1 MRAGGRAHGGAFLPY
16 LWGENTLADSRW
28 LQFLQSERLNHNER
42 CQLLARGFD
51 PSQPDSF
58 ESLENTQ
65 VSLLREGNPSQ
76 LHLFTRLKQELQ
88 SPAQAP
94 AITSSRPVSLTGFGQ
109 PDYPRLLAELPDAPP
124 ALFGVGNIEAFSLP
138 GIAIVGT
145 RRPSLAGIEVARE
158 LAGQLAEAGF
168 CVVSGL
174 ARGIDTAAHR
184 GAVDAGGVTIA
195 VMATGCDRIYPAENN
210 KLAHAIGEQGL
221 LVSEF
226 CPGVQPHRWHFPR
239 RNRTLSGLAL
249 ATVVVEAGRP
259 SGTLITA
266 AAAGEQGR
274 EVFAFPWSVRHKG
287 GEGCLHLLQQG
298 AVLATS
304 ASDIVS
310 HLSQILRGWF
320 DLTPKR
326 AHFKGQPSATASNGR
341 CVAAPTEERLLSDNA
356 RDLLVAM
363 GDGGFDIASLCQAQ
377 GADMPGMLTLLTQLE
392 LEGYVQQTAQGL
404 WHVRAGGKC

>member
-1 MRAGGRAHGGAFLPY
+1 MPY
-16 LWGENTLADSRW
+16 LWGENALADSRW
-28 LQFLQSERLNHNER
+28 LQFLQSERLNHNQR
-42 CQLLARGFD
+42 CQLLTGGFD
-51 PSQPDSF
+51 PAQPDSV
-58 ESLENTQ
+58 ESIENVQ
-65 VSLLREGNPSQ
+65 ASLPREVMASPLDLAPQ
-76 LHLFTRLKQELQ
+76 LKQELQ
-88 SPAQAP
+88 SPIRAP
-94 AITSSRPVSLTGFGQ
+94 AITSTRPVSLTGFGQ

-124 ALFGVGNIEAFSLP
+124 ALFGVGNIEALSLP

-145 RRPSLAGIEVARE
+145 RRPSLAGIEIARE

-184 GAVDAGGVTIA
+184 GALDAGGATIG

-210 KLAHAIGEQGL
+210 KLAHAMGEQGL

-226 CPGVQPHRWHFPR
+226 CPGAQPHRWHFPR

-249 ATVVVEAGRP
+249 ATIVVEAGRP

-287 GEGCLHLLQQG
+287 GAGCLYLLQQG
-298 AVLATS
+298 ATLATS
-304 ASDIVS
+304 ASDILT

-320 DLTPKR
+320 DLAPNKT
-326 AHFKGQPSATASNGR
+326 HSEGQPSVATSNGK
-341 CVAAPTEERLLSDNA
+341 CGAALSEEGPLSDNA

-377 GADMPGMLTLLTQLE
+377 GVDMPAMLTLLTQLE
-392 LEGYVQQTAQGL
+392 LGGHVQQTAQGL
-404 WHVRAGGKC
+404 WHVRAGGNS

>member
-1 MRAGGRAHGGAFLPY
+1 MPY
-16 LWGENTLADSRW
+16 LWGENALADSRW
-28 LQFLQSERLNHNER
+28 LQFLQSERLNHNQR
-42 CQLLARGFD
+42 CQLLTGGFD
-51 PSQPDSF
+51 PAQPDSV
-58 ESLENTQ
+58 ESIENVQ
-65 VSLLREGNPSQ
+65 ASLPREVMASPLDLAPQ
-76 LHLFTRLKQELQ
+76 LKQELQ
-88 SPAQAP
+88 SPIRAP
-94 AITSSRPVSLTGFGQ
+94 AITSTRPVSLTGFGQ

-124 ALFGVGNIEAFSLP
+124 ALFGVGNIEALSLP

-145 RRPSLAGIEVARE
+145 RRPSLAGIEIARE

-184 GAVDAGGVTIA
+184 GALDAGGATIG

-210 KLAHAIGEQGL
+210 KLAHAMGEQGL

-226 CPGVQPHRWHFPR
+226 CPGAQPHRWHFPR

-249 ATVVVEAGRP
+249 ATIVVEAGRP

-287 GEGCLHLLQQG
+287 GAGCLYLLQQG
-298 AVLATS
+298 ATLATS
-304 ASDIVS
+304 ASDILT

-320 DLTPKR
+320 DLAPNKT
-326 AHFKGQPSATASNGR
+326 HSEGQPSVATSNGK
-341 CVAAPTEERLLSDNA
+341 CGAVLSEEGPLSDNA

-377 GADMPGMLTLLTQLE
+377 GVDMPAMLTLLTQLE
-392 LEGYVQQTAQGL
+392 LGGHVQQTAQGL
-404 WHVRAGGKC
+404 WHVRAGGNS

>member
-1 MRAGGRAHGGAFLPY
+1 MPY
-16 LWGENTLADSRW
+16 FWGENTLADSRW
-28 LQFLQSERLNHNER
+28 LQFLQSERLNHNQR

-51 PSQPDSF
+51 PAQPDL
-58 ESLENTQ
+58 LENMDNTQ
-65 VSLLREGNPSQ
+65 VSLPREVMASP
-76 LHLFTRLKQELQ
+76 LDLFPRLMQELQ
-88 SPAQAP
+88 SPIQAP
-94 AITSSRPVSLTGFGQ
+94 AISSSRPVSLTGFGQ

-124 ALFGVGNIEAFSLP
+124 ALFGVGNIDALSLP

-145 RRPSLAGIEVARE
+145 RRPSLAGIEIAKE

-184 GAVDAGGVTIA
+184 GALDAGGATIG

-210 KLAHAIGEQGL
+210 KLAHAMSEQGL

-226 CPGVQPHRWHFPR
+226 CPGAQPHRWHFPR

-287 GEGCLHLLQQG
+287 GAGCLYLLQQG
-298 AVLATS
+298 ATLATS
-304 ASDIVS
+304 ASDILI

-320 DLTPKR
+320 DLAPNSPHSKT
-326 AHFKGQPSATASNGR
+326 QL
-341 CVAAPTEERLLSDNA
+341 VAAVSDGKCGAAPSEGGPLSDNA

-377 GADMPGMLTLLTQLE
+377 GVDMPAMLTLLTQLE
-392 LEGYVQQTAQGL
+392 LGGYVQQTAQGL

>member
-1 MRAGGRAHGGAFLPY
+1 MPY
-16 LWGENTLADSRW
+16 LWGENALADSRW
-28 LQFLQSERLNHNER
+28 LQFLQSERLNHNQR
-42 CQLLARGFD
+42 CQLLTGGFD
-51 PSQPDSF
+51 PAQPDSV
-58 ESLENTQ
+58 ESIENVQ
-65 VSLLREGNPSQ
+65 ASLPREVMASPLDLAPQ
-76 LHLFTRLKQELQ
+76 LKQELQ
-88 SPAQAP
+88 SPIRAP
-94 AITSSRPVSLTGFGQ
+94 AITSTHPVSLTGFGQ

-124 ALFGVGNIEAFSLP
+124 ALFGVGNIEALSLP

-145 RRPSLAGIEVARE
+145 RRPSLAGIEIARE

-184 GAVDAGGVTIA
+184 GALDAGGATIG

-210 KLAHAIGEQGL
+210 KLAHAMGEQGL

-226 CPGVQPHRWHFPR
+226 CPGAQPHRWHFPR

-249 ATVVVEAGRP
+249 ATIVVEAGRP

-287 GEGCLHLLQQG
+287 GAGCLYLLQQG
-298 AVLATS
+298 ATLATS
-304 ASDIVS
+304 ASDILT

-320 DLTPKR
+320 DLAPNKT
-326 AHFKGQPSATASNGR
+326 HSEGQPSVATSNGK
-341 CVAAPTEERLLSDNA
+341 CGAVLSEEGPLSDNA

-377 GADMPGMLTLLTQLE
+377 GVDMPAMLTLLTQLE
-392 LEGYVQQTAQGL
+392 LGGHVQQTAQGL
-404 WHVRAGGKC
+404 WHVRAGGQC

>member
-1 MRAGGRAHGGAFLPY
+1 MPY

-28 LQFLQSERLNHNER
+28 LQFLQSELLNHNQR

-51 PSQPDSF
+51 PAQPDSF
-58 ESLENTQ
+58 EGIENTQ
-65 VSLLREGNPSQ
+65 VSPPREVMASP
-76 LHLFTRLKQELQ
+76 LDLFAQLKQELQ
-88 SPAQAP
+88 SPTQAP

-124 ALFGVGNIEAFSLP
+124 ALFGVGNIEALSLP

-145 RRPSLAGIEVARE
+145 RRPSLAGIEIARE

-184 GAVDAGGVTIA
+184 GALDAGGATIG

-210 KLAHAIGEQGL
+210 KLAHAMGEQGL

-226 CPGVQPHRWHFPR
+226 CPGAQPHRWHFPR

-249 ATVVVEAGRP
+249 ATIVVEAGRP

-287 GEGCLHLLQQG
+287 GAGCLYLLQQG
-298 AVLATS
+298 ATLATS
-304 ASDIVS
+304 ASDILT

-320 DLTPKR
+320 DLAPNQT
-326 AHFKGQPSATASNGR
+326 HSEGQPSVASSNGK
-341 CVAAPTEERLLSDNA
+341 CGAAPSEEAPLSDSA

-363 GDGGFDIASLCQAQ
+363 GDGGFDIASLCQVQ
-377 GADMPGMLTLLTQLE
+377 GVDMPAMLTLLTQLE
-392 LEGYVQQTAQGL
+392 LGGHVQQTAQGL
-404 WHVRAGGKC
+404 WHVRAGGKW

>member
-1 MRAGGRAHGGAFLPY
+1 MPY

-28 LQFLQSERLNHNER
+28 LQFLQSELLNHNQR

-51 PSQPDSF
+51 PTQPDSL
-58 ESLENTQ
+58 ESMENTQ
-65 VSLLREGNPSQ
+65 VSPLDLL
-76 LHLFTRLKQELQ
+76 TRLQQALK
-88 SPAQAP
+88 SPIKAP
-94 AITSSRPVSLTGFGQ
+94 ALTSLTTVSLTGFGQ

-124 ALFGVGNIEAFSLP
+124 ALFGVGNIEALSLP

-145 RRPSLAGIEVARE
+145 RRPSLAGIELARE
-158 LAGQLAEAGF
+158 LASQLAEAGF

-184 GAVDAGGVTIA
+184 GALDAGGATIG

-210 KLAHAIGEQGL
+210 KLAHAMSEQGL

-226 CPGVQPHRWHFPR
+226 CPGAQPRRWHFPR

-287 GEGCLHLLQQG
+287 GAGCLYLLQQG
-298 AVLATS
+298 ATLATS
-304 ASDIVS
+304 ASDILI

-320 DLTPKR
+320 DLAPNSPHSKR
-326 AHFKGQPSATASNGR
+326 QL
-341 CVAAPTEERLLSDNA
+341 VAAVSDGKCGAAPSEGGPLSDNA

-377 GADMPGMLTLLTQLE
+377 GVDMPAMLTLLTQLE
-392 LEGYVQQTAQGL
+392 LGGYVQQTAQGL

>member
-1 MRAGGRAHGGAFLPY
+1 MPY
-16 LWGENTLADSRW
+16 LWGENATADSRW
-28 LQFLQSERLNHNER
+28 LQFLQSKLLSHYQR

-51 PSQPDSF
+51 PAQPDSF
-58 ESLENTQ
+58 KRLKNTQ
-65 VSLLREGNPSQ
+65 VSLPWEVIASPQ
-76 LHLFTRLKQELQ
+76 ELFLRLKHELQ
-88 SPAQAP
+88 SPIQAP
-94 AITSSRPVSLTGFGQ
+94 VIRSSRPVSLTAFGQ

-124 ALFGVGNIEAFSLP
+124 ALFGVGNIEALSLP

-184 GAVDAGGVTIA
+184 GALDAGGATIG
-195 VMATGCDRIYPAENN
+195 VMATGCDRIYPAENK
-210 KLAHAIGEQGL
+210 KLAHAMGEQGL

-226 CPGVQPHRWHFPR
+226 CPGAQPHRWHFPR

-287 GEGCLHLLQQG
+287 GAGCLYLLQQG
-298 AVLATS
+298 ATLATS
-304 ASDIVS
+304 ARDILTHV
-310 HLSQILRGWF
+310 SQILRGWF
-320 DLTPKR
+320 DLAPNM
-326 AHFKGQPSATASNGR
+326 AHSEGQPFAAASNPK
-341 CVAAPTEERLLSDNA
+341 CVAAPSEGGSLSDNA

-377 GADMPGMLTLLTQLE
+377 GVDMPAMLTLLTQLE
-392 LEGYVQQTAQGL
+392 LGGHVQQTAQGL

>member
-1 MRAGGRAHGGAFLPY
+1 MPY

-28 LQFLQSERLNHNER
+28 LQFLQSELLNHNQR

-51 PSQPDSF
+51 PTQPDSL
-58 ESLENTQ
+58 ESMENTQ
-65 VSLLREGNPSQ
+65 VSPLDLL
-76 LHLFTRLKQELQ
+76 TRLQQALK
-88 SPAQAP
+88 SPIKAP
-94 AITSSRPVSLTGFGQ
+94 ALTSLTTVSLTGFGQ
-109 PDYPRLLAELPDAPP
+109 PDYPRLLAELSDAPP
-124 ALFGVGNIEAFSLP
+124 ALFGVGNIEALSLP

-145 RRPSLAGIEVARE
+145 RRPSLAGIELARE
-158 LAGQLAEAGF
+158 LASQLAEAGF

-184 GAVDAGGVTIA
+184 GALDAGGATIG

-210 KLAHAIGEQGL
+210 KLAHAMSEQGL

-226 CPGVQPHRWHFPR
+226 CPGAQPRRWHFPR

-287 GEGCLHLLQQG
+287 GAGCLYLLQQG
-298 AVLATS
+298 ATLATS
-304 ASDIVS
+304 ASDILI

-320 DLTPKR
+320 DLAPNSPHSKR
-326 AHFKGQPSATASNGR
+326 QPVAAVSNGK
-341 CVAAPTEERLLSDNA
+341 CGAAPSEGGPLSDNA

-377 GADMPGMLTLLTQLE
+377 GVDMPAMLTLLTQLE
-392 LEGYVQQTAQGL
+392 LGGYVQQTAQGL

>member
-1 MRAGGRAHGGAFLPY
+1 MPY
-16 LWGENTLADSRW
+16 LWGENAIADSRW
-28 LQFLQSERLNHNER
+28 LQFLQSKLLNHYQR

-51 PSQPDSF
+51 PAEPDSF
-58 ESLENTQ
+58 KRLKNTQ
-65 VSLLREGNPSQ
+65 VSLAREVMASP
-76 LHLFTRLKQELQ
+76 LDPFPRLKQELQ
-88 SPAQAP
+88 RSTQAP
-94 AITSSRPVSLTGFGQ
+94 AIRSSRPVSLTGFGQ

-124 ALFGVGNIEAFSLP
+124 ALFGVGNIEALSLP

-158 LAGQLAEAGF
+158 FAGQLAEAGF

-184 GAVDAGGVTIA
+184 GALDAGGVTIG
-195 VMATGCDRIYPAENN
+195 VMATGCDRIYPAENK
-210 KLAHAIGEQGL
+210 KLAHAMSEQGL

-226 CPGVQPHRWHFPR
+226 CPGAQPHRWHFPR

-287 GEGCLHLLQQG
+287 GAGCLYLLQQG
-298 AVLATS
+298 ATLATS
-304 ASDIVS
+304 ASDILT
-310 HLSQILRGWF
+310 HLSHILRGWF
-320 DLTPKR
+320 DLAPNR
-326 AHFKGQPSATASNGR
+326 VHSKGKPFAAASNGK
-341 CVAAPTEERLLSDNA
+341 CGAAPSEGGPLSDNA

-377 GADMPGMLTLLTQLE
+377 GVDMPAMLTLLTQLE
-392 LEGYVQQTAQGL
+392 LRGHVQQTAQGL

>member
-1 MRAGGRAHGGAFLPY
+1 MPY

-28 LQFLQSERLNHNER
+28 LQFLQSELLNHSQR
-42 CQLLARGFD
+42 CQLLAGGFD
-51 PSQPDSF
+51 PAQPDL
-58 ESLENTQ
+58 LENIDNTQ
-65 VSLLREGNPSQ
+65 ISLPREVMASPLNLAS
-76 LHLFTRLKQELQ
+76 RLKQELQ
-88 SPAQAP
+88 SPIQAP
-94 AITSSRPVSLTGFGQ
+94 AITSTRPVSLTGFGQ
-109 PDYPRLLAELPDAPP
+109 PDYPCLLAELPDAPP
-124 ALFGVGNIEAFSLP
+124 ALFGVGNIEALSLP

-145 RRPSLAGIEVARE
+145 RRPSLAGIEIARE

-184 GAVDAGGVTIA
+184 GALDAGGATIG

-210 KLAHAIGEQGL
+210 KLAHAMGEQGL

-226 CPGVQPHRWHFPR
+226 CPGAQPHRWHFPR

-249 ATVVVEAGRP
+249 ATIVVEAGRP

-287 GEGCLHLLQQG
+287 GAGCLYLLQQG
-298 AVLATS
+298 VTLATS
-304 ASDIVS
+304 ASDILT

-320 DLTPKR
+320 DLAPNKT
-326 AHFKGQPSATASNGR
+326 HSEGQPSVATSNGK
-341 CVAAPTEERLLSDNA
+341 CGAVLSEEGPLSDNA

-377 GADMPGMLTLLTQLE
+377 GVDMPAMLTLLTQLE
-392 LEGYVQQTAQGL
+392 LGGHVQQTAQGL
-404 WHVRAGGKC
+404 WHVRAGGNS

>member
-1 MRAGGRAHGGAFLPY
+1 MPY
-16 LWGENTLADSRW
+16 LWGENALADSRW
-28 LQFLQSERLNHNER
+28 LQFLQSERLNHNQR
-42 CQLLARGFD
+42 CQLLTGGFD
-51 PSQPDSF
+51 PAQPDSV
-58 ESLENTQ
+58 ESIENVQ
-65 VSLLREGNPSQ
+65 ASLPREVMASPLDLAPQ
-76 LHLFTRLKQELQ
+76 LKQELQ
-88 SPAQAP
+88 SPIRAP
-94 AITSSRPVSLTGFGQ
+94 AITSTRPVSLTGFGQ

-124 ALFGVGNIEAFSLP
+124 ALFGVGNIEALSLP

-145 RRPSLAGIEVARE
+145 RRPSLAGIEIARE

-184 GAVDAGGVTIA
+184 GALDAGGATIG

-210 KLAHAIGEQGL
+210 KLAHAMGEQGL

-226 CPGVQPHRWHFPR
+226 CPGAQPHRWHFPR

-249 ATVVVEAGRP
+249 ATIVVEAGRP

-287 GEGCLHLLQQG
+287 GAGCLYLLQQG
-298 AVLATS
+298 ATLATS
-304 ASDIVS
+304 ASDILT

-320 DLTPKR
+320 DLAPNKT
-326 AHFKGQPSATASNGR
+326 HSEGQPSVATSNGK
-341 CVAAPTEERLLSDNA
+341 CGAALSEEAPLSDNA

-377 GADMPGMLTLLTQLE
+377 GVDMPAMLTLLTQLE
-392 LEGYVQQTAQGL
+392 LGGHVQQTAQGL
-404 WHVRAGGKC
+404 WHVRAGGQC

>member
-1 MRAGGRAHGGAFLPY
+1 LPY

-28 LQFLQSERLNHNER
+28 LQFLQSELLNHSQR

-51 PSQPDSF
+51 PAQPDSF
-58 ESLENTQ
+58 ESIENTQ
-65 VSLLREGNPSQ
+65 VSPPREAMASPLDPFAQ
-76 LHLFTRLKQELQ
+76 LKQELQ
-88 SPAQAP
+88 SPTQAP

-124 ALFGVGNIEAFSLP
+124 ALFGVGNIEALSLP

-145 RRPSLAGIEVARE
+145 RRPSFAGIEIARE

-184 GAVDAGGVTIA
+184 GALDAGGATIA

-210 KLAHAIGEQGL
+210 KLAHEMGGQGL

-226 CPGVQPHRWHFPR
+226 CPGAQPHRWHFPR

-287 GEGCLHLLQQG
+287 GAGCLYLLQQG
-298 AVLATS
+298 ATLATS
-304 ASDIVS
+304 ASDILT
-310 HLSQILRGWF
+310 HLSQILHGWF
-320 DLTPKR
+320 DLAPSKT
-326 AHFKGQPSATASNGR
+326 HSEGQPSVTTSNSKCG
-341 CVAAPTEERLLSDNA
+341 AALSEEGLLSDNA

-363 GDGGFDIASLCQAQ
+363 GDGGFDIASLCQVQ
-377 GADMPGMLTLLTQLE
+377 GVDMPAMLTLMTQLE
-392 LEGYVQQTAQGL
+392 LGGYVQQTAQGL

>member
-1 MRAGGRAHGGAFLPY
+1 LPY

-28 LQFLQSERLNHNER
+28 LQFLQSELLNHSQR

-51 PSQPDSF
+51 PAQPDSF
-58 ESLENTQ
+58 ESIENTQ
-65 VSLLREGNPSQ
+65 VSPPREAMASPLDPFAQ
-76 LHLFTRLKQELQ
+76 LKQELQ
-88 SPAQAP
+88 SPTQAP

-124 ALFGVGNIEAFSLP
+124 ALFGVGNIKALSLP

-145 RRPSLAGIEVARE
+145 RRPSLAGIEIARE

-184 GAVDAGGVTIA
+184 GALDAGGATIA

-210 KLAHAIGEQGL
+210 KLAHEMGGQGL

-226 CPGVQPHRWHFPR
+226 CPGAQPHRWHFPR

-287 GEGCLHLLQQG
+287 GAGCLYLLQQG
-298 AVLATS
+298 ATLATS
-304 ASDIVS
+304 ASDILT
-310 HLSQILRGWF
+310 HLSQILHGWF
-320 DLTPKR
+320 DLAPSKT
-326 AHFKGQPSATASNGR
+326 HSEGQPSVTTSNSKCG
-341 CVAAPTEERLLSDNA
+341 AALSEEGLLSDNA

-363 GDGGFDIASLCQAQ
+363 GDGGFDIASLCQVQ
-377 GADMPGMLTLLTQLE
+377 GVDMPAMLTLMTQLE
-392 LEGYVQQTAQGL
+392 LGGYVQQTAQGL
-404 WHVRAGGKC
+404 WHVRAGSKC

>member
-1 MRAGGRAHGGAFLPY
+1 MPY
-16 LWGENTLADSRW
+16 LWGENALADSRW
-28 LQFLQSERLNHNER
+28 LQFLQSERLNHNQR
-42 CQLLARGFD
+42 CQLLTGGFD
-51 PSQPDSF
+51 PAQPDSV
-58 ESLENTQ
+58 ESIENVQ
-65 VSLLREGNPSQ
+65 ASLPREVMASPLDLAPQ
-76 LHLFTRLKQELQ
+76 LKQELQ
-88 SPAQAP
+88 SPIRAP
-94 AITSSRPVSLTGFGQ
+94 AITSTHPVSLTGFGQ

-124 ALFGVGNIEAFSLP
+124 ALFGVGNIEALSLP

-145 RRPSLAGIEVARE
+145 RRPSLAGIEIARE

-184 GAVDAGGVTIA
+184 GALDAGGATIG

-210 KLAHAIGEQGL
+210 KLAHAMGEQGL

-226 CPGVQPHRWHFPR
+226 CPGAQPHRWHFPR

-249 ATVVVEAGRP
+249 ATIVVEAGRP

-287 GEGCLHLLQQG
+287 GAGCLYLLQQG
-298 AVLATS
+298 ATLATS
-304 ASDIVS
+304 ASDILT

-320 DLTPKR
+320 DLAPNKT
-326 AHFKGQPSATASNGR
+326 HSEGQPSVATSNGK
-341 CVAAPTEERLLSDNA
+341 CGAVLSEEGPLSDNA

-377 GADMPGMLTLLTQLE
+377 GVDMPAMLTLLTQLE
-392 LEGYVQQTAQGL
+392 LGGHVQQTAQGL
-404 WHVRAGGKC
+404 WHVRAGGNS